1 MKLTNADKKYLIS
14 IGANENEFEQIEQ
27 ASRKTTYELN
37 DTSNAEKYVIEGKV
51 SFYKALSI
59 IGRKKMLT
67 GLYRSTYHRTA
78 CRYNDDCSKMIYF
91 ENNMF

>member
-1 MKLTNADKKYLIS
+1 MKLTNADKNYLIS
-14 IGANENEFEQIEQ
+14 IGVNENEFEQIEQ

-37 DTSNAEKYVIEGKV
+37 DTSNAENYIIEGKI

-67 GLYRSTYHRTA
+67 GLYRSTFHRTA
-78 CRYNDDCSKMIYF
+78 CRYNNDCSKMIFF
-91 ENNMF
+91 ENKTL